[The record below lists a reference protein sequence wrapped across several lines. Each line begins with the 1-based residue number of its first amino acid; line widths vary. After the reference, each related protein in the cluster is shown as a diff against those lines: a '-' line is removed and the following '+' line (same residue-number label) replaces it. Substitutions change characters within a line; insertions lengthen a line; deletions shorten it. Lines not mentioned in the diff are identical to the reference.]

1 MTAWKLDIH
10 SRIKKHFIEICRTI
24 KETVYRF
31 EWTIE
36 FKPLDYQS
44 FAEIYPDSG
53 RSRQT
58 WARTISGEYLCS
70 HIMPLEAVTLTMLRL
85 TSLNMGC
92 VGQGRA
98 GTGQSLWI
106 DGLICTVRS
115 INASFPFAVNA
126 LPLLMRWYSHQC
138 ISRVFDKIKLIL
150 CKKFLWFFEMK
161 RLKRQINRI
170 IFKIGQF
177 VHYGSSVCIFL
188 RLSLR
193 SVEIT
198 MDLWGDI

>member
-1 MTAWKLDIH
+1 MKLNSRYLGYHSPTPHLTDNLTVQACNTATG
-10 SRIKKHFIEICRTI
+10 S
-24 KETVYRF
+24 
-31 EWTIE
+31 
-36 FKPLDYQS
+36 
-44 FAEIYPDSG
+44 PDCG
-53 RSRQT
+53 G
-58 WARTISGEYLCS
+58 ARTK
-70 HIMPLEAVTLTMLRL
+70 A
-85 TSLNMGC
+85 
-92 VGQGRA
+92 
-98 GTGQSLWI
+98 GQSLWI
-106 DGLICTVRS
+106 GGLNFTVWS